1 MTRQRNAD
9 PMTKGLF
16 FLAFWA
22 LIATGLMGLAGAWHP
37 QTYTVV
43 HAESSSIVNPTVASG
58 PRKTQSAAP

>member
-1 MTRQRNAD
+1 MTRQQQRNAD

-22 LIATGLMGLAGAWHP
+22 VVATGLMGLAGAWHP

-43 HAESSSIVNPTVASG
+43 HAASSSIVDPTVTSD
-58 PRKTQSAAP
+58 PRKTRP